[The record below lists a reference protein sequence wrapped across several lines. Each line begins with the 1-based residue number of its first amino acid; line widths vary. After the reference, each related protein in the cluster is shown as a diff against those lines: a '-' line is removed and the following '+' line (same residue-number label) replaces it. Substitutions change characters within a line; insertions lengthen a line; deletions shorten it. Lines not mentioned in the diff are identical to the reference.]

1 MRIVNVRF
9 YKVDLDQVANTMEN
23 DFKKLNNEYI
33 PCLQEYID
41 NEAFESAK
49 EKIVGKA
56 HNDKGIGTLSEKTV
70 HAIMKNYYEP
80 NEDNHEV
87 KIEGYVADIYNEQGI
102 IEIQTRQFNKMRAKL
117 STFLNLY
124 PVTIVYPMP
133 YNKWVF
139 WIDNE
144 TGETTKKRKA
154 PKKWSAYDAFF
165 ELYKIKEFLKNPNL
179 RMRLVL
185 MDMEEYRLLNGW
197 NASKK
202 RGSTRFD
209 RIPLEIKQEVVIE
222 QPEDYM
228 QFIPYDI
235 EEQFTSKEFA
245 KAAKIKVDTA
255 RLVLNI
261 LYYVGVV
268 KRVGK
273 EGNSFVY
280 EVKD

>member
-87 KIEGYVADIYNEQGI
+87 KIEGYVADIYNNQGI
-102 IEIQTRQFNKMRAKL
+102 IEIQTRQFNKLRGKL